1 MRTVGGKCKGRSGVA
16 PASKERLDHVL
27 DNYLL
32 ALAGV
37 DQCSVSAPDEIR
49 NRLAA
54 NLERAERA
62 YADATADG
70 LADWPRTIDVEVE
83 ALAEANQRSRRALRG
98 ATTISDL
105 LGHLERGTDHA
116 NRVIEAAVKR
126 VD

>member
-1 MRTVGGKCKGRSGVA
+1 MA

-27 DNYLL
+27 ENYLL

-37 DQCSVSAPDEIR
+37 DQCAVSAPDDIK

-70 LADWPRTIDVEVE
+70 LADWPRAIDVEVE
-83 ALAEANQRSRRALRG
+83 ALAQANERSRLSLHG
-98 ATTISDL
+98 ATPMAEL
-105 LGHLERGTDHA
+105 LAHLERGTDHA
-116 NRVIEAAVKR
+116 NRVIDAAVKR
-126 VD
+126 AD

>member
-1 MRTVGGKCKGRSGVA
+1 MTREIGVA

-27 DNYLL
+27 QNYLL

-37 DQCSVSAPDEIR
+37 DQCAVSAADDLK

-62 YADATADG
+62 YADAAADG
-70 LADWPRTIDVEVE
+70 LAEWPRTIDIEVE
-83 ALAEANQRSRRALRG
+83 ALAKANERSRLALHSG
-98 ATTISDL
+98 TPIIEL

-116 NRVIEAAVKR
+116 NRVIEAALER
-126 VD
+126 RD